1 MRLVFSFVR
10 LMATQTENEAET
22 ETSYL
27 LAQTFYIDL
36 ARFFLQYYCLF

>member
-1 MRLVFSFVR
+1 
-10 LMATQTENEAET
+10 MATQTETET

-36 ARFFLQYYCLF
+36 ARFFTVLLFILIMCIP

>member
-1 MRLVFSFVR
+1 
-10 LMATQTENEAET
+10 MATQTENETDT

-36 ARFFLQYYCLF
+36 ARFYIVLLFILIMYIP

>member
-1 MRLVFSFVR
+1 
-10 LMATQTENEAET
+10 MATQTENETET